1 MKLIII
7 ALEKEN
13 NFSVLKLIYLF
24 IHLPLFPTKFKN
36 FIKNILATIL
46 LHTTQSKFSRGVI
59 TSANN
64 LEVKVKMEWNDWPL
78 SICLKHLWVT
88 ISYIKPSLMMK
99 IAVMSDMVNTPSHC
113 WANEHWKKTFELM
126 VNDKSSWLKQPI

>member
-64 LEVKVKMEWNDWPL
+64 LEVKVKME
-78 SICLKHLWVT
+78 
-88 ISYIKPSLMMK
+88 
-99 IAVMSDMVNTPSHC
+99 
-113 WANEHWKKTFELM
+113 
-126 VNDKSSWLKQPI
+126 